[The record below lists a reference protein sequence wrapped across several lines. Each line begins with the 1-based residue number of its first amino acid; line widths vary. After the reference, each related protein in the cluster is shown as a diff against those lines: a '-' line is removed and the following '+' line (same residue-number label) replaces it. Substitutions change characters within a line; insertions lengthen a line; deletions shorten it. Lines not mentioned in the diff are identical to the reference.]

1 MTISFHFSITIS
13 ASFVILFS
21 CIRNF
26 LNSWVSFSCPSPCNI
41 FHWNQV
47 KVIRKGHTRS
57 FMNLPQSL
65 KGEESFSF
73 ICELHEPLSF
83 TENMP
88 LASHPLSCLP
98 PPPSDF
104 FMLHFRS
111 CGSLTYEYIR
121 NSFITWV
128 KPRGAASAISMQMN
142 CCLLCFVRQYMFI
155 YSA

>member
-1 MTISFHFSITIS
+1 MWTS
-13 ASFVILFS
+13 
-21 CIRNF
+21 
-26 LNSWVSFSCPSPCNI
+26 
-41 FHWNQV
+41 
-47 KVIRKGHTRS
+47 
-57 FMNLPQSL
+57 
-65 KGEESFSF
+65 
-73 ICELHEPLSF
+73 PLSF
-83 TENMP
+83 TENIP

-111 CGSLTYEYIR
+111 CDSLTYEYIR

-155 YSA
+155 YSAQMSPGQPQPNINYSQRLRMIAQAGGDGWCVCEVDDGWKDTTFFMITCKIWARQRDCEGDRWHNNILSLGVGPG